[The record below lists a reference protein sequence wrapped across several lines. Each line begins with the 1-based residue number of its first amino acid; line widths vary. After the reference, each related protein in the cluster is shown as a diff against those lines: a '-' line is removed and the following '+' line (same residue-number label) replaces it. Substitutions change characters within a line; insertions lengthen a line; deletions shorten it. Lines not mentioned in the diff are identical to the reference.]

1 MASATFRNGQFAG
14 RTIDIA
20 AAVRS
25 GAVKAS
31 DLPIDLISRGG
42 NQLIMNTRS
51 SLALLRGGIS
61 PADWVTNDVT
71 GDPFFEQVLNQRL
84 ANNGLTDAGTEVLRI
99 TGARQWASWLG

>member
-1 MASATFRNGQFAG
+1 M
-14 RTIDIA
+14 
-20 AAVRS
+20 RS

-31 DLPIDLISRGG
+31 DPRIDLISRGG

-71 GDPFFEQVLNQRL
+71 GGPFFEQVLNQRL
-84 ANNGLTDAGTEVLRI
+84 ANNGLIDEGTGVLRI
-99 TGARQWASWLG
+99 TGAGPSVSWLG